1 MCLPISYPED
11 RKDVGE
17 LEKLLRSDLPD
28 AKRMY
33 RRCTQEKRP
42 SLSQEWPVVRGMDQ
56 GVGAVVLLVQ
66 ETHKEG
72 HHLSHEETGGP
83 KTLELKA
90 NGDPVDL
97 SADVGIVVLPVQNSL
112 KLTFKLVTIL
122 NQQEVG
128 ELKEDLSDQSE
139 EAVTPHCSYQPDAR
153 IIQSGTFLA
162 KQSHDGGKLWS
173 CKKSF
178 VSTPKWRQEARRK
191 GETSSGH
198 KKKLKSDL
206 TVKQLAPIQVVHCL
220 TSDQKWSLQVVDSL
234 LHYSVPTGSKKLS
247 TKISL
252 SLTEDDDDDP
262 VPSLSKDLLW
272 SSLRGSVG
280 MKKQEAQAEKEGV
293 PGAKNLLQ
301 KVMCANWRLDIRFE
315 FKSDQKSHASLRTK
329 ELLGYVTFSH
339 AERAILSLQPALK
352 PPHCNHYE
360 IKLNGGVSP
369 FFFTILKSLILSL
382 ISGYKNLSHTLSNL
396 T

>member
-90 NGDPVDL
+90 NGDPVGLSADVGIVVLLEDGELVGL

-122 NQQEVG
+122 MSHFLIEDQQEVG

-139 EAVTPHCSYQPDAR
+139 KAVTPHCSYQPDAR

-173 CKKSF
+173 CKVPLHVEPSREQCKGWLREGMAWRIQKSF

-198 KKKLKSDL
+198 KKKLKGDL

-247 TKISL
+247 SKCTKISL

-262 VPSLSKDLLW
+262 V
-272 SSLRGSVG
+272 
-280 MKKQEAQAEKEGV
+280 
-293 PGAKNLLQ
+293 
-301 KVMCANWRLDIRFE
+301 
-315 FKSDQKSHASLRTK
+315 
-329 ELLGYVTFSH
+329 
-339 AERAILSLQPALK
+339 
-352 PPHCNHYE
+352 
-360 IKLNGGVSP
+360 VS
-369 FFFTILKSLILSL
+369 
-382 ISGYKNLSHTLSNL
+382 
-396 T
+396 